1 MLLLHELV
9 QDLDAL
15 GELARLEMQRGVF
28 GESDDDGENAVLGIC
43 GEGGV
48 AVGGGRRGRRR

>member
-1 MLLLHELV
+1 MLLLQELV

-28 GESDDDGENAVLGIC
+28 GERYSDGENAVLGI
-43 GEGGV
+43 GGGGGV